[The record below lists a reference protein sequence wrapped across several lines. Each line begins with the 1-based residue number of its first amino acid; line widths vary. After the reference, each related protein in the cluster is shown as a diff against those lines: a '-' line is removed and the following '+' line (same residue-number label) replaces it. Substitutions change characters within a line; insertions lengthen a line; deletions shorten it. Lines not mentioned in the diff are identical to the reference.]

1 MRLGAVPGSIQ
12 RARPAKAAL
21 QLHTSR
27 RAKALSELANLGC
40 ERGLGHRHSFYCLD
54 QLNLNRWDALRDHDV
69 EESYSIGWME
79 FAVGGPL
86 QGLQLKGY
94 HLVSFVRIC

>member
-40 ERGLGHRHSFYCLD
+40 ERGLGRRNSFYGFD
-54 QLNLNRWDALRDHDV
+54 QLNLNRWDALRDQGV
-69 EESYSIGWME
+69 EESYSIGGMK

-86 QGLQLKGY
+86 HGLQLKGG
-94 HLVSFVRIC
+94 HLAPFVRIC